1 MSVAPPFKKMY
12 VLADVAEFV
21 LYKIEFDTLKLPPE
35 PAATPLPNTRR
46 PADASVLYP
55 ISVELPIEH
64 DDGFAWMVNTLLVIE
79 FVKDE
84 VATARSFPELSYE

>member
-1 MSVAPPFKKMY
+1 MY

-21 LYKIEFDTLKLPPE
+21 LYKIVFDTLKLPPE

-55 ISVELPIEH
+55 IMVELPIEQ
-64 DDGFAWMVNTLLVIE
+64 DDGFAWIVKTFPLIE
-79 FVKDE
+79 FVNDE
-84 VATARSFPELSYE
+84 FATARSFPELSYE